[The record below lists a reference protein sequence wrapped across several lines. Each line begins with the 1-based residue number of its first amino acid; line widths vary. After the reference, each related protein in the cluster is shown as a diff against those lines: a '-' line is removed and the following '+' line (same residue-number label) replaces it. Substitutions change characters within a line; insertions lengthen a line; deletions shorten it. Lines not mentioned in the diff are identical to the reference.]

1 MPGTSQPPSLLS
13 WSFHFRFFPFLLY
26 RRVFPK
32 QKKVESPF
40 AGHAKMELS
49 ILLAVS
55 LVASITGYAEA
66 LRKGSIL
73 GWIFALAG
81 TGGIL
86 FLFVHGI
93 RSHAGIKPSFDDFR
107 AGVFFFLLLL
117 GFTAGLGTGH
127 AYKTAYGARL
137 LCGLA
142 GALAGYILGIFGG
155 LWVQRLGWLSE
166 VLNYLA
172 GIALI
177 GMVIVDIIL
186 LL

>member
-166 VLNYLA
+166 ALNVLA

>member
-1 MPGTSQPPSLLS
+1 MPGSSQPPHLLS
-13 WSFHFRFFPFLLY
+13 WTFHSRFFPSLLY

-32 QKKVESPF
+32 EKTVQSPF

-81 TGGIL
+81 TGGVL

-93 RSHAGIKPSFDDFR
+93 RSQAGIKPSFDDFR
-107 AGVFFFLLLL
+107 VGVFFFLVFL

-127 AYKTAYGARL
+127 AYKTAYGVRL
-137 LCGLA
+137 LCGLV

-155 LWVQRLGWLSE
+155 LWIQRLGWLSE
-166 VLNYLA
+166 VLNFLA
-172 GIALI
+172 GVALI

>member
-1 MPGTSQPPSLLS
+1 MPGTSPQPSLLS
-13 WSFHFRFFPFLLY
+13 WSFHSRFFPSLLY
-26 RRVFPK
+26 SRFFPK
-32 QKKVESPF
+32 EKPVESPF

-55 LVASITGYAEA
+55 LVAGISGYAAA
-66 LRKGSIL
+66 LGKGSVI

-81 TGGIL
+81 TGGVL

-107 AGVFFFLLLL
+107 TGVFFFLLLL

-127 AYKTAYGARL
+127 AYKTTYGVRL

-142 GALAGYILGIFGG
+142 GAVAGYILGILGG